1 MNKFNDVDLTRGYQ
15 KYDAMVK
22 NIEGI
27 FNKINQ
33 LFDISEYK
41 KELDKIIND
50 ASNDS
55 SFSNKMLY
63 EGMQLDY
70 ESFIYDNYIK
80 RLDDLQKKI
89 ENELMPLYEIHLLI
103 SKINIGVKNI
113 SSDNIDDVIDQTL
126 KLVFSIFN
134 LELKEFL

>member
-41 KELDKIIND
+41 K
-50 ASNDS
+50 
-55 SFSNKMLY
+55 
-63 EGMQLDY
+63 
-70 ESFIYDNYIK
+70 
-80 RLDDLQKKI
+80 
-89 ENELMPLYEIHLLI
+89 
-103 SKINIGVKNI
+103 
-113 SSDNIDDVIDQTL
+113 
-126 KLVFSIFN
+126 
-134 LELKEFL
+134 

>member
-41 KELDKIIND
+41 KELNKIIND

-80 RLDDLQKKI
+80 RLNDLQEKI

-103 SKINIGVKNI
+103 SKINIEVKQ
-113 SSDNIDDVIDQTL
+113 S
-126 KLVFSIFN
+126 
-134 LELKEFL
+134 